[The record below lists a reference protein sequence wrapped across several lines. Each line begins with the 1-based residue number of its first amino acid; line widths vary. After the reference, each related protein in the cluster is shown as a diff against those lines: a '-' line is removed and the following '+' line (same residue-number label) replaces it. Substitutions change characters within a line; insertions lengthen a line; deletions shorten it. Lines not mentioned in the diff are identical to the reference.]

1 MSTPSDK
8 SQIKE
13 KLIMGGMM
21 GGTVGLCVGFVFG
34 TINIIRFGSGTKGP
48 ISMLSQYMLGS
59 AASFGFFMSIGS
71 VIRSEGK
78 MPAGIQWSQKP
89 LPIQINERQQPKF
102 ESEQ

>member
-1 MSTPSDK
+1 MEDNIKTIDK
-8 SQIKE
+8 MK
-13 KLIMGGMM
+13 MGAVM

-34 TINIIRFGSGTKGP
+34 TINIIRFGSGAKGP

-78 MPAGIQWSQKP
+78 MPAGIQWNQKP
-89 LPIQINERQQPKF
+89 LPIQINPRQQHPKF